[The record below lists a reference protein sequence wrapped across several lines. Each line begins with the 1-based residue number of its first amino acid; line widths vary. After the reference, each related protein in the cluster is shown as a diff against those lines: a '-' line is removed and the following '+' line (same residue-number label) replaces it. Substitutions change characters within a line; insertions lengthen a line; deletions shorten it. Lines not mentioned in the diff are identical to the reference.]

1 MRKVITHDNIP
12 EYSAFFSCSMTGL
25 AGDAKNEIY
34 DFLLSLENECKKI
47 VSPTFHAFIPYR
59 EEDCFDFQKPHDY
72 YELDTM
78 AVKKSKVFIVFDFH
92 QMYSYGV
99 GVEAKTADDSGKPIL
114 LASTKPQELSVMLRG
129 MRNIKSIIQ
138 LNSAKQESIDILAN
152 AIKLFSEE

>member
-12 EYSAFFSCSMTGL
+12 KYSAFFSCSMTGL
-25 AGDAKNEIY
+25 ADDAKNEIY

-47 VSPTFHAFIPYR
+47 VSPEFQAFIPYR
-59 EEDCFDFQKPHDY
+59 EEDCFDFQEPRDY

-99 GVEAKTADDSGKPIL
+99 GVEAKTADDSDKPIL

-138 LNSAKQESIDILAN
+138 LNGAKQESIDMIAN
-152 AIKLFSEE
+152 AIKLCLEE